1 MKNNS
6 SHTIRIRIVFGLF
19 ALVCLALLTK
29 LYTVQVVNGDTFA
42 QKADR
47 QYTQPQGG
55 LFERG
60 TIYFSDKNGERIAA
74 ATIASGFLLAINP
87 SVLEDPEIVY
97 KAVND
102 IVPIDRQHFFS
113 RAKRTEDP
121 YEEIADHLTEEQTAK
136 IKALDIDGVRAY
148 KQHWRLYP
156 GDSLAAHV
164 LGFVG
169 SDGKIE
175 AGQYGLERYYERT
188 LARLTDSIYVNFF
201 AEVFSNVRN
210 VIDAAEGEGAGDV
223 ITSIEPTVQA
233 TLEESLVHIKEKWN
247 PKSAGAIII
256 DPMTGEVFALAAYP
270 TFDPNTFQDEE
281 SSAIFKNPLV
291 ESVYEMGSIMKPLT
305 VAAGLDAEVI
315 APSTTYND
323 RGFVEADGYTIY
335 NYDKKGRGV
344 VDMTRVLG
352 NSLNTGVAFIVG
364 KLGNARFGRYMKAYG
379 LGTET
384 GIDLPGEVSG
394 LIDNLDSPRNVEYIT
409 ASFGQGI
416 AVTPIA
422 MTRALAT
429 LANGGMLITPHV
441 GKSIDYTAGI
451 SKEVIHAPAT
461 RVLKKE
467 TSEAITKILVK
478 VVDEYLAGGKAK
490 LDDYSIAAK
499 TGTAQIANSAGGG
512 YYTDRYLHS
521 FFGYFPAYNPR
532 FLIFLYAEEPKGV
545 SFASETLTEPFMDL
559 AGFLINYYNLPP
571 DR

>member
-1 MKNNS
+1 MKTSS
-6 SHTIRIRIVFGLF
+6 SHTIRIRIVFGIF
-19 ALVCLALLTK
+19 ACVCLALLTK
-29 LYTVQVVNGDTFA
+29 LYIVQIAEGDEFVGR
-42 QKADR
+42 ADR

-60 TIYFSDKNGERIAA
+60 TIYFKDKNDERIAA

-87 SVLEDPEIVY
+87 SVIEDPETVY
-97 KAVND
+97 AAINP
-102 IVPIDRQHFFS
+102 IVPLEHERFLS
-113 RAKRTEDP
+113 RASRSEDP
-121 YEEIADHLTEEQTAK
+121 YEEVAHQLTEEQAK
-136 IKALDIDGVRAY
+136 QIEALDMDGVRVY

-169 SDGKIE
+169 SDGE
-175 AGQYGLERYYERT
+175 TESGQYGLERYYERT
-188 LARLTDSIYVNFF
+188 LSRVTDSVYVNFF
-201 AEVFSNVRN
+201 AEVFSNVRH
-210 VIDAAEGEGAGDV
+210 VIDATDGEGEGDI
-223 ITSIEPTVQA
+223 ITTIEPTVQA
-233 TLEESLVHIKEKWN
+233 ALEEGLVHVKEKWN

-256 DPMTGEVFALAAYP
+256 DPVTGDIYALAAYP
-270 TFDPNTFQDEE
+270 TFDPNTFGDEK
-281 SSAIFKNPLV
+281 STSVFKNPLV
-291 ESVYEMGSIMKPLT
+291 ESVFEMGSIMKPLT

-323 RGFVEADGYTIY
+323 KGFVEADGYTIY

-352 NSLNTGVAFIVG
+352 NSLNTGVAFIVS
-364 KLGNARFGRYMKAYG
+364 KLGNARFSRYMKAYG

-394 LIDNLDSPRNVEYIT
+394 LINNLDSPRNVEYIT

-422 MTRALAT
+422 MTRALSS
-429 LANGGMLITPHV
+429 LANGGMLVTPHV
-441 GKSIDYTAGI
+441 VKQIDYTAGI
-451 SKEVIHAPAT
+451 SKEVIHAPAN

-478 VVDEYLAGGKAK
+478 VVDEYLAGGTKK
-490 LDDYSIAAK
+490 LKDYSIAAK
-499 TGTAQIANSAGGG
+499 TGTAQIANPATGG